1 MSNEF
6 KVGLM
11 AIVAGVLLYFGFNY
25 LKGIDFFSSTN
36 KYYIKYDH
44 ISGLTVSNN
53 VIVSGLAV
61 GRVSDIQL
69 DQKNNEIVVQIDVSN
84 NIVVGKGAVATLAN
98 SDFLGGKA
106 IQLDVG
112 DLTKPLES
120 GDTIKANIDDELQ
133 KILAS
138 TGSVAEDLSV
148 TIGGINEILRG
159 MQGSGEKI
167 KSAITELDKTL
178 RSVNNLIN
186 RNSANLSSTILEV
199 KTTTVELRKSVSQ
212 ITPILQKTDGLLD
225 SLHQID
231 LERTIRNTDSLLVTL
246 NETVKQ
252 FKEND
257 GTLGKLMSEDS
268 LYVNLNQLLLDL
280 DKTINHFNEYP
291 KDFLK
296 PLGRKNKKLKGVKE
310 D

>member
-1 MSNEF
+1 
-6 KVGLM
+6 M
-11 AIVAGVLLYFGFNY
+11 AVVAGILLYFGFNY

-61 GRVSDIQL
+61 GRVSDIRL

-84 NIVVGKGAVATLAN
+84 SIIVGEGAVATLAN

-112 DLTKPLES
+112 DLSKPLES
-120 GDTIKANIDDELQ
+120 GDTIKAVIDDELQ

-178 RSVNNLIN
+178 KSVNNLID
-186 RNSANLSSTILEV
+186 RNSANLSATILEV
-199 KTTTVELRKSVSQ
+199 KTTTVELRKSVAQ
-212 ITPILQKTDGLLD
+212 INPILQKTDGLLD
-225 SLHQID
+225 SFSQID
-231 LERTIRNTDSLLVTL
+231 LERTIQNTDSLLVTL

-280 DKTINHFNEYP
+280 DKTVNHFNEYP